1 LYETPGVK
9 PVNAITP
16 LPACVIVAVKPPGA
30 DVAVY
35 EMMGEPPLFVGAVN
49 ETSAVVAPVRVAITF
64 VGKPGLV
71 AVAVA
76 GVETND
82 SNELIKMKTSVKR
95 IVLSGAVLLIFIMAS
110 SRSKG

>member
-1 LYETPGVK
+1 
-9 PVNAITP
+9 
-16 LPACVIVAVKPPGA
+16 VIVAVKPPGD

-82 SNELIKMKTSVKR
+82 SNDPIKAVR
-95 IVLSGAVLLIFIMAS
+95 IERCSARLDAIPWIFITPAS
-110 SRSKG
+110 STKSYRNRQDPRFTTRLTRG